1 MNSVIIHTLRQRSK
15 QKLTRS
21 ETQGQNEGQILKSK
35 NSDKQIFTML
45 LLVTFGYLIL
55 ITPGKVLIFY
65 LNFYSGHTAY
75 YYAGLHLLFQVG
87 EKTL

>member
-1 MNSVIIHTLRQRSK
+1 
-15 QKLTRS
+15 
-21 ETQGQNEGQILKSK
+21 
-35 NSDKQIFTML
+35 ML

-75 YYAGLHLLFQVG
+75 YYAGTSFIIPGWRKDIVYQPWNKLPFLCNVWS
-87 EKTL
+87 EI